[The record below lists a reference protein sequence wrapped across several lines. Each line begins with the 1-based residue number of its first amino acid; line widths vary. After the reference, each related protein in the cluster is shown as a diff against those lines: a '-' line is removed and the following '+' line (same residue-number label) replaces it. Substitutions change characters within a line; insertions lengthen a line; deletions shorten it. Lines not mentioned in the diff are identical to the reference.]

1 MRSINSTR
9 VRQPS
14 WLVSFQCKVGKVS
27 WPVIVTL
34 LIVSF
39 SACNPAP
46 HYSRP
51 TMPAPPSYKE
61 APPDQ
66 YKEVA
71 GWKIAEPGDDKIR
84 AKWWEMYHDPNLN
97 QLEEQV
103 EVSNQT
109 IAVAEAN
116 FRAARATVVAARSA
130 LFPTVTT
137 SPSFSNSRFA
147 ARQTVVPGNT
157 GSGAS
162 SGTTTTGTAASGGG
176 AGSTSA
182 YNYFSLPIDVSYTVD
197 LWHRVRNNIAANPFT
212 AQARAADVATALLS
226 THSEVAQDYFQV
238 RALDQHRTILERTI
252 ESYRQSL
259 QLNTSLYRAGLA
271 SEQDVSQ
278 AQTQLNT
285 AIAQATDLGVARAQY
300 EHAIATLIGKPASE
314 FSLPAGPFAPNPPA
328 VPVGIP
334 SGLLERRPDIAGA
347 ERQVAASNA
356 QIGVAKAAYYP
367 NLTLSA
373 SAGFQ
378 STAIAQLFTWP
389 SRFWS
394 VGPALA
400 QTLFDAGARR
410 GATEQAQ
417 AAYDAAAANYRQT
430 VLTDFQAVEDNL
442 AALRILAEEV
452 VEQHEAVASSQYYLD
467 LAMTRFR
474 AGIDSYLNVITA
486 QTTLLTN
493 QVTEVDIQLRQMT
506 SSVGLIM
513 SLGGGWDATELPSV
527 RGVSREPKR
536 EAPPPAG
543 TGVQPVV
550 K

>member
-1 MRSINSTR
+1 MKGHVIPGTDRPGGLSY
-9 VRQPS
+9 
-14 WLVSFQCKVGKVS
+14 F
-27 WPVIVTL
+27 VIVI
-34 LIVSF
+34 LIGLV

-51 TMPAPPSYKE
+51 TTPAPPSYKE

-66 YKEVA
+66 YKEVT

-84 AKWWEMYHDPNLN
+84 ANWWEMYHDPNLN
-97 QLEEQV
+97 HLEEQV
-103 EVSNQT
+103 QISNQT
-109 IAVAEAN
+109 IALAEAN
-116 FRAARATVVAARSA
+116 FRAARAVVVSARSA

-137 SPSFSNSRFA
+137 NPSFSNSRFA
-147 ARQTVVPGNT
+147 ARQTILPGNAVSGANGGTT
-157 GSGAS
+157 GGTATGGTASSGAAATGAS
-162 SGTTTTGTAASGGG
+162 S
-176 AGSTSA
+176 

-197 LWHRVRNNIAANPFT
+197 LWHRVRNNIAANVYT
-212 AQARAADVATALLS
+212 AQARGADVATALLS
-226 THSEVAQDYFQV
+226 THSELAQDYFQV
-238 RALDQHRTILERTI
+238 RAVDQHRSILERTI
-252 ESYRQSL
+252 ENYRQSL
-259 QLNTSLYRAGLA
+259 HLTTTLYHAGLA
-271 SEQDVSQ
+271 SEEDVSQ

-300 EHAIATLIGKPASE
+300 EHAIATLTGKSASE
-314 FSLPAGPFAPNPPA
+314 FSLAAGAFTPNPPA

-334 SGLLERRPDIAGA
+334 SEVLERRPDIASA
-347 ERQVAASNA
+347 ERQVAAANA

-373 SAGFQ
+373 SAGFE

-394 VGPALA
+394 VGPVLA

-417 AAYDAAAANYRQT
+417 AAYDAAAATYRQT
-430 VLTDFQAVEDNL
+430 VLSDFQAVEDNL

-474 AGIDSYLNVITA
+474 AGIDSYLSVITA

-493 QVTEVDIQLRQMT
+493 QITEVDIQLRQMT

-513 SLGGGWDATELPSV
+513 SLGGGWDTTELPSV
-527 RGVSREPKR
+527 HEVSRGRER
-536 EAPPPAG
+536 EAPASAAPRPHG
-543 TGVQPVV
+543 R
-550 K
+550 